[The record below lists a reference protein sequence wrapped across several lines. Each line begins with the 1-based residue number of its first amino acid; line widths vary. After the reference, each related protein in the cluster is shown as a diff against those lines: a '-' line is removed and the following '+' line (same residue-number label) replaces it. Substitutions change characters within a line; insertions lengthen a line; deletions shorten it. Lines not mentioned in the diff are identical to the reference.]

1 LHLSNYSIRSNS
13 SATSQLTLFR
23 FDNMKFTTTTLLSAL
38 LCAEATLAAVPAER
52 RAARSLARRNG
63 RARRS
68 GTLKQTVIEHATV
81 ESNWGGAIIEGSG
94 FTAASATANV
104 PKGAGGSSAAG
115 SAWVGID
122 GATCETAILQTGF
135 DWYGDGT
142 YDAWYEWYPLDAGK
156 CFDPHLR
163 RDGESW

>member
-1 LHLSNYSIRSNS
+1 
-13 SATSQLTLFR
+13 
-23 FDNMKFTTTTLLSAL
+23 MKFTTATLLSAL
-38 LCAEATLAAVPAER
+38 LCAEVTLAAVPADR
-52 RAARSLARRNG
+52 RAARSLARREK

-68 GTLKQTVIEHATV
+68 GPFKKLVIEHATV
-81 ESNWGGAIIEGSG
+81 ESNWGGAILEGSG

-104 PKGAGGSSAAG
+104 PLGGGGSSAAG

-142 YDAWYEWYPLDAGK
+142 YDAWYEWYPEDAGK
-156 CFDPHLR
+156 FLFMYPRLDKAR
-163 RDGESW
+163 WQN